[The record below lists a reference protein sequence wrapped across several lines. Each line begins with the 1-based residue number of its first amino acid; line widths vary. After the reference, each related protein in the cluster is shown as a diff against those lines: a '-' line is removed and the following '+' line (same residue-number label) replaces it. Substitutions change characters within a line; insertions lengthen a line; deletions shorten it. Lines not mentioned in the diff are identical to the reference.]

1 MNDQRQS
8 PPPPSITPQSQ
19 ITPFGKMDTN
29 GNIFPVTPNHHDK
42 YLEKNS
48 GDNKTKRSF
57 KPHSTTPGSKGRR
70 SRSVP
75 VELQEQPFEW
85 KENQERPPYY
95 PGSPKRWHGHN
106 GKSFPRRQ
114 DDGSSRGRG
123 DFRRK
128 RDFYSQSRTRPH
140 SRGELDQIGHWEEC
154 PAYNTYNGYYQNGHV
169 PKSPRNDFSMRNAM
183 NHQPRNRRN
192 SETYAQKA
200 NRHRNNGEHRASRVW
215 VNPQYV
221 YPETESERDQRGRV
235 YRSRANTPEVI
246 DHQNLIDPGLDAFH
260 SSDLDNRRR
269 ARSLNNRGLRS
280 TSHQSGRQFV
290 EGNQREQR
298 LRLDHRNLHD
308 IGEATSETVIDSEFE
323 SILDQIPS
331 ETLIRT
337 VSRRKKI
344 LGDVKDEMA
353 IAKHLQMPINFKLD
367 FLNEIGSSRL
377 NPKATEFHPVK
388 RKKSVVQKERVAD
401 EVSELENLDKVDSS
415 GSSSSSSSD
424 EEQVR
429 LIVDVEKLN
438 QNTAGLIDVSGFHYP
453 VTVNQPVYTQC
464 TSSDNRNTQM
474 NATYPSLQN
483 TSAPVIISN
492 PPLISNPPQTINCFP
507 QPINYQN
514 ETFNV
519 NSNVFETAQ
528 NAVPSPVQYPQDL
541 IYHPTYMPT
550 MYPNASDSTN
560 PVIYAAPFTPTIAP
574 YQTMT
579 PMMVNH
585 AIQTPPLQT
594 IYDGQQLVSLPSAP
608 NPVMT
613 RMEMPTRQA
622 HTDPQTSHPGSQQYI
637 NQPPIMN
644 LQAYCLT
651 MDRDQPMIPKGV
663 KVPEISKYDGSKPLL
678 DRVGETLKEVR
689 QSLKKKSKK
698 CESREIWEEIIM
710 KLIKLPRNYEPKELH
725 SLKKYVNF
733 HAKQAQAVNG
743 KPLTNLELF
752 HEIVDLTWPFVS
764 QDINSPHLNRNL
776 LNIVCNKN
784 PISSNNP
791 VKEAR
796 LQSSRVYFLKIW
808 CTIALEGYN
817 MTKKPKTVNEPVQR
831 QEECRSRQQ
840 PHSYHLT
847 NRPSERVN
855 QSQEEVSSTDSNS
868 RYDSTDSNSQESNS
882 RYDSM
887 DSNSQESVS
896 KYDSIDC
903 NSQDSNAGYYSM
915 DCSSQ
920 VSNAGFYNRNSYSQD
935 SNYQDSNLGYYS
947 QDSNSQDSNSGYH
960 SSDSNTRY
968 NGVPNLS
975 TDPEMLPFEEV
986 SDDSDKDCD
995 KRRNSLRG
1003 VSVGN
1008 RISYFES
1015 NTKASKPL
1023 RNSK

>member
-1 MNDQRQS
+1 
-8 PPPPSITPQSQ
+8 
-19 ITPFGKMDTN
+19 
-29 GNIFPVTPNHHDK
+29 
-42 YLEKNS
+42 
-48 GDNKTKRSF
+48 
-57 KPHSTTPGSKGRR
+57 
-70 SRSVP
+70 
-75 VELQEQPFEW
+75 
-85 KENQERPPYY
+85 
-95 PGSPKRWHGHN
+95 
-106 GKSFPRRQ
+106 
-114 DDGSSRGRG
+114 
-123 DFRRK
+123 
-128 RDFYSQSRTRPH
+128 
-140 SRGELDQIGHWEEC
+140 
-154 PAYNTYNGYYQNGHV
+154 
-169 PKSPRNDFSMRNAM
+169 
-183 NHQPRNRRN
+183 
-192 SETYAQKA
+192 
-200 NRHRNNGEHRASRVW
+200 
-215 VNPQYV
+215 
-221 YPETESERDQRGRV
+221 
-235 YRSRANTPEVI
+235 
-246 DHQNLIDPGLDAFH
+246 
-260 SSDLDNRRR
+260 
-269 ARSLNNRGLRS
+269 
-280 TSHQSGRQFV
+280 
-290 EGNQREQR
+290 
-298 LRLDHRNLHD
+298 
-308 IGEATSETVIDSEFE
+308 
-323 SILDQIPS
+323 
-331 ETLIRT
+331 
-337 VSRRKKI
+337 
-344 LGDVKDEMA
+344 
-353 IAKHLQMPINFKLD
+353 
-367 FLNEIGSSRL
+367 
-377 NPKATEFHPVK
+377 
-388 RKKSVVQKERVAD
+388 
-401 EVSELENLDKVDSS
+401 
-415 GSSSSSSSD
+415 
-424 EEQVR
+424 
-429 LIVDVEKLN
+429 
-438 QNTAGLIDVSGFHYP
+438 
-453 VTVNQPVYTQC
+453 
-464 TSSDNRNTQM
+464 
-474 NATYPSLQN
+474 
-483 TSAPVIISN
+483 
-492 PPLISNPPQTINCFP
+492 
-507 QPINYQN
+507 
-514 ETFNV
+514 
-519 NSNVFETAQ
+519 
-528 NAVPSPVQYPQDL
+528 
-541 IYHPTYMPT
+541 
-550 MYPNASDSTN
+550 
-560 PVIYAAPFTPTIAP
+560 
-574 YQTMT
+574 
-579 PMMVNH
+579 
-585 AIQTPPLQT
+585 
-594 IYDGQQLVSLPSAP
+594 
-608 NPVMT
+608 
-613 RMEMPTRQA
+613 MEMPTRQA

-663 KVPEISKYDGSKPLL
+663 KVPEMSKYDGSKPLL

-896 KYDSIDC
+896 KYDSMDC

-915 DCSSQ
+915 DCSSRD
-920 VSNAGFYNRNSYSQD
+920 SNAGFYSRNSYSQD
-935 SNYQDSNLGYYS
+935 SNSQDSNLGYYS
-947 QDSNSQDSNSGYH
+947 QDSNSQDSNSDYH